1 MLLGLLSWPFFY
13 PSFDKYTKLM
23 KYIYGRKCQT
33 VYKEVIYGISSMEA
47 GMERFQFVFAIVQ
60 FYIKP

>member
-1 MLLGLLSWPFFY
+1 ML
-13 PSFDKYTKLM
+13 
-23 KYIYGRKCQT
+23 KCQT

-47 GMERFQFVFAIVQ
+47 GNMERFQFVFAIDQ